1 MYTIETAKMSSKGQ
15 VVVPDALRKRYGW
28 RAGTTLLMLGAS
40 GGVLMQS
47 LPVPDEQD
55 VERTMATSRTV
66 ASKIKTR
73 LRNAKRSLDRLS
85 SLAISLPLDVER
97 GESRRALVERRH
109 A

>member
-28 RAGTTLLMLGAS
+28 RPGTTLLMLGAS
-40 GGVLMQS
+40 GGVLLQS

-55 VERTMATSRTV
+55 VERTMATSRAV
-66 ASKIKTR
+66 ASTIKTR
-73 LRNAKRSLDRLS
+73 IRNAKRSLDRLS